1 MTLGFDPAWA
11 LAVFLAFLR
20 FGVVFLLSPVFAGL
34 GGLVTV
40 RVLLTLALS
49 VLMVQGFGLRAD
61 PALSAGG
68 PLLVAALQE
77 LFVGA
82 TLSFGVFAAFGA
94 FSVAGKILD
103 IQTGFGLGNVYDP
116 VTRSGAPLFAT
127 MLNMVGV
134 VVFFAV
140 DGHHALLRGL
150 AFSLQQVP
158 PGQGFADLSAEP
170 VIAQFG
176 LMFTLGVSLIIPVI
190 LCLLLVE
197 VGLAVVSRVLPQMN
211 VFVVG
216 VPVKI
221 VAGVALTALTLRT
234 MEPAMQRI
242 YASIFQFWQQMLVA

>member
-11 LAVFLAFLR
+11 LAVFLVFLR
-20 FGVVFLLSPVFAGL
+20 FGAVFLLSPVFAGL
-34 GGLVTV
+34 AGLVTL

-49 VLMVQGFGLRAD
+49 GLMVQGFGVRAD
-61 PALSAGG
+61 PSLLAGG
-68 PLLVAALQE
+68 QLLVAALLE

-127 MLNMVGV
+127 MLNMLGV
-134 VVFFAV
+134 VVFFGI
-140 DGHHALLRGL
+140 DGHHALVRGL
-150 AFSLQQVP
+150 AFSLKQSP
-158 PGQGFADLSAEP
+158 PGQGFSSLDAEP

-176 LMFTLGVSLIIPVI
+176 LMFSLGVSLIIPVI

-197 VGLAVVSRVLPQMN
+197 VALAVVSRVLPQMN
-211 VFVVG
+211 VFVAG

-221 VAGVALTALTLRT
+221 VGGLALTALTLRS

-242 YASIFQFWQQMLVA
+242 YGGVFHFWQQMLAA

>member
-1 MTLGFDPAWA
+1 VQIGFDPAWA
-11 LAVFLAFLR
+11 LAVFLTFLR
-20 FGVVFLLSPVFAGL
+20 FGVVFLLSPVLAGL

-49 VLMVQGFGLRAD
+49 VLLVQGFGLRAD
-61 PALSAGG
+61 PAMLAAG
-68 PLLVAALQE
+68 PLAVAVLLE

-82 TLSFGVFAAFGA
+82 TLAFGVFAAFGA

-103 IQTGFGLGNVYDP
+103 IQTGFGLGSVYDP
-116 VTRSGAPLFAT
+116 VTRAGAPLFAT
-127 MLNMVGV
+127 LLNMVAV
-134 VVFFAV
+134 VVFFGI

-158 PGQGFADLSAEP
+158 PGQGFASLSAEP

-176 LMFTLGVSLIIPVI
+176 LMFSLGISLIIPVI

-221 VAGVALTALTLRT
+221 VAGVALLALTLRS

-242 YASIFQFWQQMLVA
+242 YAGMFVFWQQMLAA

>member
-1 MTLGFDPAWA
+1 MTFGFDPAWA
-11 LAVFLAFLR
+11 LAVFLTFLR

-49 VLMVQGFGLRAD
+49 VLLVQGFGLRAD
-61 PALSAGG
+61 PALLAPG
-68 PLLVAALQE
+68 PLLVGACLE

-82 TLSFGVFAAFGA
+82 TLAFGVFAAFGA

-103 IQTGFGLGNVYDP
+103 IQTGFGMGSVYDP
-116 VTRSGAPLFAT
+116 VTRAGAPLFAT
-127 MLNMVGV
+127 MLNMVAV
-134 VVFFAV
+134 VIFFGI
-140 DGHHALLRGL
+140 DGHHALMRGL
-150 AFSLQQVP
+150 AFSLQHAP
-158 PGQGFADLSAEP
+158 PGQGFASLSAEP

-176 LMFTLGVSLIIPVI
+176 LMFSLGVSLIIPVL

-197 VGLAVVSRVLPQMN
+197 VGLAVVSRMLPQMN

-216 VPVKI
+216 VPVKL
-221 VAGVALTALTLRT
+221 VAGIGLTAMTLRT

-242 YASIFQFWQQMLVA
+242 YASIFHFWQQMLVA